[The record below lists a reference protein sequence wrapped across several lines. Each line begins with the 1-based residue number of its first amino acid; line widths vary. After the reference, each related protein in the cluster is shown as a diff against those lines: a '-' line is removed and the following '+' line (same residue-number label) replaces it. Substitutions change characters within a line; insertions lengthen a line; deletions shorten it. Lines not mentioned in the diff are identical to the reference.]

1 MIIIKQNLSVVS
13 QLDIGET
20 LIAKKKKQL
29 MSKSPKIMKM

>member
-20 LIAKKKKQL
+20 LIAKKK
-29 MSKSPKIMKM
+29 IANE